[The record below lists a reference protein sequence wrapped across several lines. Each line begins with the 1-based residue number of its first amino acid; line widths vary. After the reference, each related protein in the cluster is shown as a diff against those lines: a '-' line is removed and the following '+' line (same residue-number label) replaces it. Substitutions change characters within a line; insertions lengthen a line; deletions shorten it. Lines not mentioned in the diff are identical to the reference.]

1 MLKKTLSLALLVTTL
16 IACNEKGSS
25 KITEQDMK
33 SVEAEKALAGK
44 FPKIELCN
52 SMGKKP

>member
-1 MLKKTLSLALLVTTL
+1 MLRKTLSLALLVITL
-16 IACNEKGSS
+16 ISCNDKGSS

-44 FPKIELCN
+44 FPKI
-52 SMGKKP
+52 